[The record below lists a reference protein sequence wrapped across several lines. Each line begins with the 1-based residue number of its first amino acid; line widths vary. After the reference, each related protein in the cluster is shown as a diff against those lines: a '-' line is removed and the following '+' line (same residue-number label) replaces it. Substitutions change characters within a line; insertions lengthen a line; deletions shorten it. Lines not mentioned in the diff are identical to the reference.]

1 MSIQLHLIIP
11 GLVWPSA
18 AARELTGG
26 LALPALETLL
36 GLGRTHAGEPQSFEN
51 ALASAFEVDE
61 RAFPGAALRRLGE
74 SDTGNTEGDWICAD
88 PVHLHF
94 AREHMLLADA
104 GDLELDMSEA
114 RALVEALNAHFIGA
128 ESDFVGFEASTTLR
142 WYLRLN
148 SPPQAHFTPLNEAV
162 GRRMDN
168 FLPQGDHGQ
177 RWCRV
182 INECQI
188 LLHNHP
194 VNQARQANGRP
205 TINSLWFW
213 GPGHL
218 PRHVRAPAPIVHATD
233 PLGRGLARAA
243 GANLEDSG
251 SCLPGGNALIVDTG
265 LLRPS
270 LYLDIDAWRTALAS
284 LETRWFQPAL
294 QALRTRRISS
304 LSICAPGD
312 RATLSVELRSIDL
325 LKLWR
330 RPRSLEDVFRL
341 NS

>member
-1 MSIQLHLIIP
+1 MSIQLQLIIP

-26 LALPALETLL
+26 LALPALETF
-36 GLGRTHAGEPQSFEN
+36 LGRGHVEAGEPQSFEI
-51 ALASAFEVDE
+51 ALSYAFKVNEPVLP
-61 RAFPGAALRRLGE
+61 AAALRRLGE
-74 SDTGNTEGDWICAD
+74 ADTTEAEGEWLCAD

-104 GDLELDMSEA
+104 GDLGLDMTEA
-114 RALVEALNAHFIGA
+114 RALVETLNAHFIGT
-128 ESDFVGFEASTTLR
+128 ESGFVGFEASTTLR
-142 WYLRLN
+142 WYLSLT
-148 SPPQAHFTPLNEAV
+148 SPPLARFTPLDDAI

-168 FLPQGDHGQ
+168 FLPQGDDGQ
-177 RWCRV
+177 RWCQI

-194 VNQARQANGRP
+194 VNQARQADGRP

-213 GPGHL
+213 GPGRV
-218 PRHVRAPAPIVHATD
+218 PRPVRAPAPLIHATD
-233 PLGRGLARAA
+233 PLTRGLARAA
-243 GANLEDSG
+243 GARLEDSG
-251 SCLPGGNALIVDTG
+251 HQLPKEDALVVDTG

-270 LYLDIDAWRTALAS
+270 LYLDIDTWRTALQA

-294 QALRTRRISS
+294 EALRTRRISS
-304 LSICAPGD
+304 LSLCAPGD
-312 RATLSVELRSIDL
+312 RATLSVQLRSIDL

-330 RPRSLEDVFRL
+330 RPRSLENTLSD
-341 NS
+341 